1 MDRKLAMKLIREFK
15 RSGSKRTLEFPKEK
29 PEEDSEDVEYHELTL
44 RNSVCKRDNT
54 LLEELSMI
62 ADK

>member
-1 MDRKLAMKLIREFK
+1 MDRKLTMKLIRELK

-29 PEEDSEDVEYHELTL
+29 TEEDSEDVEYHEYTP
-44 RNSVCKRDNT
+44 RKSVCKRDNT